1 MRRIVT
7 VAVLVSGLMGL
18 GVMPAG
24 GKGVVE
30 ISASPDPVVL
40 GQRVSHTV
48 TTAATGRIDIWVSA
62 RGFRQP
68 GFGTLPS
75 GAWTW
80 VCCPSQTAGTAA
92 WHYRSGASVARGTY
106 RFGADAVRAGS
117 YLSSAALGFAVA
129 SVWVRVVT
137 A

>member
-7 VAVLVSGLMGL
+7 IAVLVSGLMGL
-18 GVMPAG
+18 GATPAG

-30 ISASPDPVVL
+30 IAASPNPVVL

-48 TTAATGRIDIWVSA
+48 TTAATGRLDIWVSA
-62 RGFRQP
+62 RGFGQP

-75 GAWTW
+75 GTWTW
-80 VCCPSQTAGTAA
+80 VCCLSQTAGTAA
-92 WHYRSGASVARGTY
+92 WHYRSGTSVAPGTY
-106 RFGADAVRAGS
+106 RFGADVVRAGA
-117 YLSSAALGFAVA
+117 YLSSAALGFGVA